1 MKPTTYINWD
11 GLKDIPFF
19 YCDTK
24 EDEENK
30 DFDIYYQG
38 KLVLHDYNHCGHY
51 LYTAA
56 LLFSKIRNITADWV
70 NLHNLWILRDCV
82 RENYN
87 HGIGVDDLIFGENFD
102 GKNLDTLTP
111 LTKKRFDYLC
121 KRIKELDPY
130 ATILR
135 DCINNDRPAVVFQG
149 DDFCAPEILEAA
161 KEIYRKHGCSEEF
174 LFDWQLLINEVKAY
188 QLESPATVKLPKL
201 SPTETELV
209 REEMTKR

>member
-56 LLFSKIRNITADWV
+56 VLFSRIKNKTADWV
-70 NLHNLWILRDCV
+70 NLRNLWILRDCV

-87 HGIGVDDLIFGENFD
+87 HGIGVDDIIFGEDFD
-102 GKNLDTLTP
+102 GENLDTLTP
-111 LTKKRFDYLC
+111 LTKKR
-121 KRIKELDPY
+121 
-130 ATILR
+130 
-135 DCINNDRPAVVFQG
+135 
-149 DDFCAPEILEAA
+149 
-161 KEIYRKHGCSEEF
+161 
-174 LFDWQLLINEVKAY
+174 LFV
-188 QLESPATVKLPKL
+188 
-201 SPTETELV
+201 
-209 REEMTKR
+209 

>member
-87 HGIGVDDLIFGENFD
+87 HGIVDIRHSTRLRISLKMLRIPALI
-102 GKNLDTLTP
+102 
-111 LTKKRFDYLC
+111 
-121 KRIKELDPY
+121 
-130 ATILR
+130 
-135 DCINNDRPAVVFQG
+135 
-149 DDFCAPEILEAA
+149 
-161 KEIYRKHGCSEEF
+161 S
-174 LFDWQLLINEVKAY
+174 
-188 QLESPATVKLPKL
+188 
-201 SPTETELV
+201 
-209 REEMTKR
+209 

>member
-38 KLVLHDYNHCGHY
+38 RLVLHDYNHCGHY

-56 LLFSKIRNITADWV
+56 VLFSRIKNKTADWV
-70 NLHNLWILRDCV
+70 NLRNLWILRDCV

-87 HGIGVDDLIFGENFD
+87 HGIGVDDIIFGENFD
-102 GKNLDTLTP
+102 GENLDTLTHHLQRNDLIICVSGLRN
-111 LTKKRFDYLC
+111 LTHMQQSKK
-121 KRIKELDPY
+121 
-130 ATILR
+130 
-135 DCINNDRPAVVFQG
+135 G
-149 DDFCAPEILEAA
+149 S
-161 KEIYRKHGCSEEF
+161 IYGKNYNK
-174 LFDWQLLINEVKAY
+174 Q
-188 QLESPATVKLPKL
+188 
-201 SPTETELV
+201 
-209 REEMTKR
+209 

>member
-1 MKPTTYINWD
+1 MKIKKVEIMQYEPYINEEQIKQ
-11 GLKDIPFF
+11 GLKDRACIKK
-19 YCDTK
+19 YAYIRHDKDTYTK

-56 LLFSKIRNITADWV
+56 VLFSRIKNKTADWV
-70 NLHNLWILRDCV
+70 NLRNLWILRDCV

-87 HGIGVDDLIFGENFD
+87 HGIGVDDIIFGENFD
-102 GKNLDTLTP
+102 GENLDRLTP

-130 ATILR
+130 ATI
-135 DCINNDRPAVVFQG
+135 
-149 DDFCAPEILEAA
+149 
-161 KEIYRKHGCSEEF
+161 
-174 LFDWQLLINEVKAY
+174 
-188 QLESPATVKLPKL
+188 
-201 SPTETELV
+201 
-209 REEMTKR
+209 

>member
-38 KLVLHDYNHCGHY
+38 RLVLHDYNHCGHY

-56 LLFSKIRNITADWV
+56 VLFSRIKNKTADWV
-70 NLHNLWILRDCV
+70 NLRNLWILRDCV

-87 HGIGVDDLIFGENFD
+87 HGIGHIGVGFINV
-102 GKNLDTLTP
+102 
-111 LTKKRFDYLC
+111 
-121 KRIKELDPY
+121 
-130 ATILR
+130 
-135 DCINNDRPAVVFQG
+135 NNDTKDRTFQIAVVV
-149 DDFCAPEILEAA
+149 E
-161 KEIYRKHGCSEEF
+161 KRNRKVGFSTFKRYTH
-174 LFDWQLLINEVKAY
+174 I
-188 QLESPATVKLPKL
+188 TLPTLKNPL
-201 SPTETELV
+201 DCKSLQPCRLRHDGSRV
-209 REEMTKR
+209 A

>member
-87 HGIGVDDLIFGENFD
+87 LPPNLSILSAFSNISSILHIISCLAIAFGEWSFFAP
-102 GKNLDTLTP
+102 TP
-111 LTKKRFDYLC
+111 
-121 KRIKELDPY
+121 
-130 ATILR
+130 
-135 DCINNDRPAVVFQG
+135 
-149 DDFCAPEILEAA
+149 CAI
-161 KEIYRKHGCSEEF
+161 
-174 LFDWQLLINEVKAY
+174 
-188 QLESPATVKLPKL
+188 
-201 SPTETELV
+201 
-209 REEMTKR
+209 

>member
-1 MKPTTYINWD
+1 LLNSYLIYIFAENHKSTLMKPTTYIDWD

-24 EDEENK
+24 EDEGNK
-30 DFDIYYQG
+30 DFDIYYLG

-51 LYTAA
+51 LYTAT

-70 NLHNLWILRDCV
+70 NLHNLWILRNCV

-87 HGIGVDDLIFGENFD
+87 HGIGVDDIIFGENFD

-130 ATILR
+130 ATI
-135 DCINNDRPAVVFQG
+135 
-149 DDFCAPEILEAA
+149 
-161 KEIYRKHGCSEEF
+161 
-174 LFDWQLLINEVKAY
+174 
-188 QLESPATVKLPKL
+188 
-201 SPTETELV
+201 
-209 REEMTKR
+209 